1 MAELVV
7 TQPVAADQQTTW
19 DALTDWDVHHRWMLF
34 TRAEGGHAEGESLAA
49 FTGVGKVGFTDTMRI
64 TVWEPPDRAVV
75 RHTGK
80 VVRGSGAF
88 EVEAVAPG
96 RSRVVWSVRWT
107 WRPRVAWSE
116 WIDLPL
122 GVVGRLGW
130 PVVRLPLRF
139 FVQLSLKRF
148 ARYVEGGR

>member
-34 TRAEGGHAEGESLAA
+34 TRAEGGHAAGESLAA

-75 RHTGK
+75 RHTGT

-96 RSRVVWSVRWT
+96 RSRVV
-107 WRPRVAWSE
+107 WSE

>member
-49 FTGVGKVGFTDTMRI
+49 FTGVGKVGFTDTMCI

-75 RHTGK
+75 RHTGT

-96 RSRVVWSVRWT
+96 RSRVV
-107 WRPRVAWSE
+107 WSE

>member
-96 RSRVVWSVRWT
+96 RSRVVWS
-107 WRPRVAWSE
+107 E

-122 GVVGRLGW
+122 GVLGRLGW
-130 PVVRLPLRF
+130 PLVRLPLRF

>member
-75 RHTGK
+75 RHTGT

-96 RSRVVWSVRWT
+96 RSRVV
-107 WRPRVAWSE
+107 WSE

-139 FVQLSLKRF
+139 FVQLSLRRF